1 MKLGER
7 FRAFWNKPSHIAYLF
22 IAPVMILLVTFSII
36 PMIASFF
43 LSTFDAD
50 IFLKDIKFIGL
61 GNYQEALQDPRFWN
75 GLWVTVKFAVV
86 EVPIQMVVAMI
97 LAALVTKNSVQNK
110 IFRGIYFL
118 PIICSATAVA
128 IMWRMFL
135 HSSVGIFTYFWS
147 LWE

>member
-86 EVPIQMVVAMI
+86 EVPI
-97 LAALVTKNSVQNK
+97 
-110 IFRGIYFL
+110 
-118 PIICSATAVA
+118 
-128 IMWRMFL
+128 
-135 HSSVGIFTYFWS
+135 
-147 LWE
+147 

>member
-50 IFLKDIKFIGL
+50 IFF
-61 GNYQEALQDPRFWN
+61 E
-75 GLWVTVKFAVV
+75 
-86 EVPIQMVVAMI
+86 
-97 LAALVTKNSVQNK
+97 
-110 IFRGIYFL
+110 
-118 PIICSATAVA
+118 
-128 IMWRMFL
+128 
-135 HSSVGIFTYFWS
+135 
-147 LWE
+147 